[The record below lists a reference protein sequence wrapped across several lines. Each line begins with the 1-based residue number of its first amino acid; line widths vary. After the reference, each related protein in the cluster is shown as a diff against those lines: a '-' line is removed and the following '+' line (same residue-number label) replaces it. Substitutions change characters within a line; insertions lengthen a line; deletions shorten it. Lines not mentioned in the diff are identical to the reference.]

1 GQFESPVRADRPVP
15 ARRPA
20 DHRPGPALYEKTDLS
35 ELRAHGRI
43 VRAFNGDYASD
54 GRPTRRLDLQ
64 PAYIAVNDL
73 EFDIFAGRG
82 SAASLLVD
90 IDDEGAVAVRRH
102 VLEPELAERIGHG
115 PAGFGA
121 GTARVSDH
129 YAGNRIAA
137 IGIDYAARN
146 DITLHWSRDFYV
158 HVGGLLAAT

>member
-1 GQFESPVRADRPVP
+1 MLDAQQREALRIVETRNDAGFARLHVGQFESPVRADRPVP

-90 IDDEGAVAVRRH
+90 IDDE
-102 VLEPELAERIGHG
+102 
-115 PAGFGA
+115 
-121 GTARVSDH
+121 
-129 YAGNRIAA
+129 
-137 IGIDYAARN
+137 
-146 DITLHWSRDFYV
+146 
-158 HVGGLLAAT
+158 